1 MNIALFD
8 FDGTISSKDSFMLY
22 TLYISGWIKF
32 IIGLLILSPILI
44 MYKFRL
50 VSNQFMKSSI
60 IRFYY
65 KNLSLDK
72 AETLSRSFNSEI
84 LTKIIR
90 KKALDRIEWHKK
102 NDDKIV
108 VVTASPDLWLND
120 WCKKNDLDLVSTR
133 LEVTDGKFTGNLIG
147 MNCFGPEKVRRVKE
161 KYELENYEKIYAY
174 GDSRGDKELLEFADY
189 SDFKPFA

>member
-1 MNIALFD
+1 
-8 FDGTISSKDSFMLY
+8 MLY
-22 TLYISGWIKF
+22 TLYISGSIKF
-32 IIGLLILSPILI
+32 VIGLFILSPILI

-65 KNLSLDK
+65 KDLSLDQ
-72 AETLSRSFNSEI
+72 AEKLSKNFNSEI
-84 LTKIIR
+84 LAKIIR

-102 NDDKIV
+102 NNDKIV

-133 LEVTDGKFTGNLIG
+133 LEVKSGKFTGNLIG

>member
-1 MNIALFD
+1 MEDRGELFLD
-8 FDGTISSKDSFMLY
+8 VGEEFYAGM
-22 TLYISGWIKF
+22 
-32 IIGLLILSPILI
+32 IIGERNKKDDLEINITKEKKLTN
-44 MYKFRL
+44 MR
-50 VSNQFMKSSI
+50 SSTSEATVTLKAS
-60 IRFYY
+60 
-65 KNLSLDK
+65 KNLSLDQAK
-72 AETLSRSFNSEI
+72 KLSKSFNSEI
-84 LTKIIR
+84 LAKIIR

-102 NDDKIV
+102 NNDKIV

-147 MNCFGPEKVRRVKE
+147 MNCFGPEKVKRVKE

>member
-22 TLYISGWIKF
+22 TLYISGSIKF
-32 IIGLLILSPILI
+32 VIGLLILSPILI

-65 KNLSLDK
+65 KNLSLDQAK
-72 AETLSRSFNSEI
+72 KLSKSFNSEI
-84 LTKIIR
+84 LAKIIR

-102 NDDKIV
+102 INDKIV

-120 WCKKNDLDLVSTR
+120 WCKK
-133 LEVTDGKFTGNLIG
+133 K
-147 MNCFGPEKVRRVKE
+147 
-161 KYELENYEKIYAY
+161 
-174 GDSRGDKELLEFADY
+174 
-189 SDFKPFA
+189 

>member
-22 TLYISGWIKF
+22 TLYISGSIKF
-32 IIGLLILSPILI
+32 VIGLLILSPILI

-65 KNLSLDK
+65 KNLSLDQAK
-72 AETLSRSFNSEI
+72 KLSKSFNSEI
-84 LTKIIR
+84 LAKIIR

-102 NDDKIV
+102 NNDKIV

-120 WCKKNDLDLVSTR
+120 WCNKNDLDLVSTR

-161 KYELENYEKIYAY
+161 KYELENYEKIYDY